1 MKRIALIGASGFVG
15 SAILHEAL
23 KRNLQI
29 NAIVRN
35 PLNMTVTSLNLTVK
49 KADVMDEEKLVQVL
63 SGNEAVISAYNPGWK
78 NPHIYED
85 TLEGY
90 SRIIKAAKKAKV
102 KRLLIV
108 GGAGSLY
115 VEPNKTLIESGGIPE
130 SILPG
135 VQGLADVY
143 YKYLKP
149 EKDIDWV
156 FFSPAASLT
165 PGKRTGKYR
174 LGKDDMIF
182 DANGESSISVEDYAE
197 AMLDELEKPAHHQE
211 RFTIGY

>member
-1 MKRIALIGASGFVG
+1 MKRIAIIGASGFVG

-23 KRNLQI
+23 TRDLQI

-35 PLNMTVTSLNLTVK
+35 PLNVKVTSLNLTVTE
-49 KADVMDEEKLVQVL
+49 ADVMNENKLTQLL
-63 SGNEAVISAYNPGWK
+63 SGKEAVISAYNPGWK
-78 NPHIYED
+78 NPNIYDD
-85 TLEGY
+85 TLKGY
-90 SRIIKAAKKAKV
+90 ESIIKAAKKAGV

-115 VEPNKTLIESGGIPE
+115 VEPNKTLIESGEIPA

-135 VQGLADVY
+135 VKGLAEVY
-143 YKYLKP
+143 YKFLKS
-149 EKDIDWV
+149 EKDIDWT
-156 FFSPAASLT
+156 FFSPAASLV
-165 PGKRTGKYR
+165 PGERTGKYR

-182 DANGESSISVEDYAE
+182 DDKGESTISVQDYAK
-197 AMLDELEKPAHHQE
+197 AMLDELENPAHHQE